1 MVPVSTLQSDS
12 AQAVSRVVRAA
23 SVIRIEPSHGWIAL
37 KLRELWAYREL
48 LYFLVWRDIKVR
60 YKQTALGVAW
70 AVLQPVMTMLVF
82 SLFFGR
88 LAKIPSDGLP
98 YPIFSLAGLVPW
110 SLFANGLSHVS
121 SSVVDSTNLIKK
133 VYFPRLMIPIGALLS
148 ALVDFCLALVVLLG
162 LMVYEGL
169 TPSVNVVF
177 FPLFVV
183 LALVTCLGA
192 GLWLAALNVQYRDVR
207 YVVPFMIQLWLFAS
221 PIVYP
226 SSMVTGM
233 LRPEWQFVY
242 GINPMV
248 GVIEGTRWSLL
259 GANTAPGDLIVAS
272 SLAAL
277 LVLVSGAFYFRRME
291 RTFADVL

>member
-1 MVPVSTLQSDS
+1 VSTLQSDS

>member
-233 LRPEWQFVY
+233 LRPEWQFIY